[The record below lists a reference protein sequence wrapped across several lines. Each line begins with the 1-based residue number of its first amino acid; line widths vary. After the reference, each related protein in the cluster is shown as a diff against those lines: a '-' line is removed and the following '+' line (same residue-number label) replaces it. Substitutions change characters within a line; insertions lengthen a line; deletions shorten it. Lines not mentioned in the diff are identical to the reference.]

1 MVRHI
6 SRIPESGEPASAPE
20 WRALGTL
27 WPYLQDFPGRVA
39 AAMACLVVAK
49 VAGVLL
55 PLLLKHIV
63 DALQGPGEAMVVV
76 PLALLAAYGV
86 LRFGNVLFGE
96 LRDVVFGRVEM
107 RAQRRAALNVF
118 RHLHA
123 LDLDF
128 HLSRRTGGLSR
139 DIERGIA
146 GISFLLRFTLF
157 NILPTLFE
165 LALVVAI
172 LAATF
177 APAFGVLAL
186 ASVGLYVAFSIA
198 VTEWRTKFVRE
209 ANQLDSR
216 ANTRAIDSLLNYET
230 VKLFGNER
238 HEADEYD
245 RFMAQWEGAQTQA
258 RRTLALLNLGQ
269 SLIIAGGL
277 TWMMV
282 LAAQRVAGGAM
293 TLGDF
298 VAINAYMIQLFI
310 PLNVLGFVYR
320 EIRRALTDMQRMFN
334 ILQQKPRV
342 TDAPD
347 ASTLAASRPRVR
359 FEGVSFAYN
368 PARQILH
375 DVSFEIA
382 PGRKVAVVGPSGSG
396 KSTLAR
402 LLFRFYDV
410 TGGRITVDGADIRAL
425 TQASLRDAIGVV
437 PQDTVLF
444 NDTLE
449 YNIAYGKPGATR
461 ADIERVARLAHLD
474 RFIEHL
480 PDGYAT
486 KVGERGL
493 KLSGGEKQR
502 VAIARAL
509 LKDPRIMIFDEATS
523 SLDSHA
529 EQAILGAIREVAADR
544 TSLVIAHRL
553 STITDADLIV
563 FLEHGRVVESGTHPA
578 LLAANG
584 AYARAWRLQ
593 QEKGSQEK
601 APDSVS
607 SPAAPRRSRSPGRT
621 RSRGI
626 GRRRPGARSRCLR
639 RSCPSAA
646 PWRAATRRRRSSRSA
661 DTG

>member
-1 MVRHI
+1 MVRRL
-6 SRIPESGEPASAPE
+6 SKIPESGEPAPAGGE
-20 WRALGTL
+20 WRALATL

-39 AAMACLVVAK
+39 LALACLALAK
-49 VAGVLL
+49 VAGVVL
-55 PLLLKHIV
+55 PLVLKYIV
-63 DALQGPGEAMVVV
+63 DSLQGGQDALVVV
-76 PLALLAAYGV
+76 PLALLAAYGL

-96 LRDVVFGRVEM
+96 LRDVVFGRVAE
-107 RAQRRAALNVF
+107 RAMRRAALQVF
-118 RHLHA
+118 EHLHA

-146 GISFLLRFTLF
+146 GISFLLRFMLF

-177 APAFGVLAL
+177 APAFAGLAA
-186 ASVGLYVAFSIA
+186 ASVGLYVLFSVAI
-198 VTEWRTKFVRE
+198 TEWRTKYVRE

-238 HEADEYD
+238 HEAVEYD
-245 RFMAQWEGAQTQA
+245 RFLAQWEQAQAQS
-258 RRTLALLNLGQ
+258 RLTLSLLNLGQ

-277 TWMMV
+277 TWMMI

-320 EIRRALTDMQRMFN
+320 EIRRALTDMQRMFGL
-334 ILQQKPRV
+334 LQQQPRV
-342 TDAPD
+342 TDAPR
-347 ASTLAASRPRVR
+347 ALALTASRPAVR
-359 FEGVSFAYN
+359 FDQVSFAYN
-368 PARQILH
+368 PNRPILN

-410 TGGRITVDGADIRAL
+410 TAGSLGVGGTDVRQL
-425 TQASLRDAIGVV
+425 TQESLRAMIGVV

-461 ADIERVARLAHLD
+461 GEVERVARLAHLD
-474 RFIEHL
+474 AFIAQL
-480 PDGYAT
+480 PEGYAT
-486 KVGERGL
+486 RVGERGL

-509 LKDPRIMIFDEATS
+509 LKDPQIMIFDEATS

-544 TSLVIAHRL
+544 TTLVIAHRL
-553 STITDADLIV
+553 STITDADRIV
-563 FLEHGRVVESGTHPA
+563 FLERGRVVESGTHDT
-578 LLAANG
+578 LLAAGG

-593 QEKGSQEK
+593 QSERQDTLV
-601 APDSVS
+601 AP
-607 SPAAPRRSRSPGRT
+607 AEA
-621 RSRGI
+621 
-626 GRRRPGARSRCLR
+626 GAQRL
-639 RSCPSAA
+639 
-646 PWRAATRRRRSSRSA
+646 
-661 DTG
+661 

>member
-6 SRIPESGEPASAPE
+6 SRIPESGEPPVKGDAWGAI
-20 WRALGTL
+20 ATLG
-27 WPYLQDFPGRVA
+27 PYLKDFPGRVA
-39 AAMACLVVAK
+39 LALACLVVAK
-49 VAGVLL
+49 IAGVVL
-55 PLLLKHIV
+55 PLVLKHIV
-63 DALQGPGEAMVVV
+63 DGLQAPDAIVVV
-76 PLALLAAYGV
+76 PLALLAAYGA
-86 LRFGNVLFGE
+86 LRFANVLLGE
-96 LRDVVFGRVEM
+96 LRDVVFGRVAE
-107 RAQRRAALNVF
+107 RAMRRAALNVF
-118 RHLHA
+118 EHLHA

-139 DIERGIA
+139 DIERGTA
-146 GISFLLRFTLF
+146 GISFLLRFMLF

-165 LALVVAI
+165 LVLVVVI

-177 APAFGVLAL
+177 APAFAGLA
-186 ASVGLYVAFSIA
+186 AVSVGLYVLFSIA
-198 VTEWRTKFVRE
+198 ITEWRTKYVRE

-238 HEADEYD
+238 HEAVEYD
-245 RFMAQWEGAQTQA
+245 RFLEQWEKAQAQS
-258 RRTLALLNLGQ
+258 RMSLSLLNLGQ

-277 TWMMV
+277 TWMMI
-282 LAAQRVAGGAM
+282 LAAQGVAGGTL

-320 EIRRALTDMQRMFN
+320 EIRRALTDMQRMFVL
-334 ILQQKPRV
+334 LQQPSRV

-347 ASTLAASRPRVR
+347 ARVLRTARPAVR
-359 FEGVSFAYN
+359 FENVSFAYN
-368 PARQILH
+368 PNRVILN

-382 PGRKVAVVGPSGSG
+382 PGCKVAVVGPSGSG

-410 TGGRITVDGADIRAL
+410 TSGRIAVDGHDLREM
-425 TQASLRDAIGVV
+425 TQDSLRAGIGVV

-449 YNIAYGKPGATR
+449 YNIAYGRPGASR
-461 ADIERVARLAHLD
+461 AEIERVARLSHLD
-474 RFIEHL
+474 GFIAQL
-480 PDGYAT
+480 PEGYAT

-509 LKDPRIMIFDEATS
+509 LKDPQIMIFDEATS

-529 EQAILGAIREVAADR
+529 EQAILKAIREVAADR
-544 TSLVIAHRL
+544 TTLVIAHRL

-563 FLEHGRVVESGTHPA
+563 FLENGRVVERGTHDQ
-578 LLAANG
+578 LLAAQG
-584 AYARAWRLQ
+584 AYSRSWRLQ
-593 QEKGSQEK
+593 QRERQE
-601 APDSVS
+601 
-607 SPAAPRRSRSPGRT
+607 PG
-621 RSRGI
+621 
-626 GRRRPGARSRCLR
+626 
-639 RSCPSAA
+639 
-646 PWRAATRRRRSSRSA
+646 
-661 DTG
+661 

>member
-6 SRIPESGEPASAPE
+6 SRIPESGEPPVKGDA
-20 WRALGTL
+20 WRSLATL
-27 WPYLQDFPGRVA
+27 WPYLKDFPGRVA
-39 AAMACLVVAK
+39 LAMACLVVAK
-49 VAGVLL
+49 VAGVVL
-55 PLLLKHIV
+55 PLVLKHIV
-63 DALQGPGEAMVVV
+63 DSLQAPDAYVVV
-76 PLALLAAYGV
+76 PLALLAAYGA
-86 LRFGNVLFGE
+86 LRFANVLLGE
-96 LRDVVFGRVEM
+96 LRDVVFGRVAE
-107 RAQRRAALNVF
+107 RAMRRAALNVF
-118 RHLHA
+118 EHLHA

-139 DIERGIA
+139 DIERGTA

-165 LALVVAI
+165 LALVVSI
-172 LAATF
+172 LALTF
-177 APAFGVLAL
+177 APAFALLAL
-186 ASVGLYVAFSIA
+186 LSVGLYVAFSVVI
-198 VTEWRTKFVRE
+198 TEWRTKFVRE

-238 HEADEYD
+238 HEAAAYD
-245 RFMAQWEGAQTQA
+245 RSLEDWERAQMQS
-258 RRTLALLNLGQ
+258 RMTLAALNTGQ
-269 SLIIAGGL
+269 ALIIAGGL
-277 TWMMV
+277 TWMMI
-282 LAAQRVAGGAM
+282 LAAHSVAARTM

-320 EIRRALTDMQRMFN
+320 EIRRALTDMQRMFGL
-334 ILQQKPRV
+334 LQQSPRV
-342 TDAPD
+342 TDAPG
-347 ASTLAASRPRVR
+347 ARPLRAQRPAVR
-359 FEGVSFAYN
+359 FENVSFAYQ
-368 PARQILH
+368 PARVILQ
-375 DVSFEIA
+375 DVSFEI
-382 PGRKVAVVGPSGSG
+382 PSGRKVAIVGPSGSG

-410 TGGRITVDGADIRAL
+410 TGGGIAVDGVDLRQLA
-425 TQASLRDAIGVV
+425 QASLRAQIGVV

-449 YNIAYGKPGATR
+449 YNIAYGRTGAYGKPGASR
-461 ADIERVARLAHLD
+461 AEVERVARLAHLD
-474 RFIEHL
+474 AFIAQL

-509 LKDPRIMIFDEATS
+509 LKDPGIMIFDEATS

-544 TSLVIAHRL
+544 TTLVIAHRL
-553 STITDADLIV
+553 STITDADRIV
-563 FLEHGRVVESGTHPA
+563 FLERGRVVESGTHEE

-584 AYARAWRLQ
+584 AYARSWRLQ
-593 QEKGSQEK
+593 
-601 APDSVS
+601 
-607 SPAAPRRSRSPGRT
+607 
-621 RSRGI
+621 
-626 GRRRPGARSRCLR
+626 LR
-639 RSCPSAA
+639 EQPEA
-646 PWRAATRRRRSSRSA
+646 AATLSA
-661 DTG
+661 GGVLA